1 MTKNKGIKA
10 ADALMRKLVQVPKSE
25 LPPTKQPAKKA
36 KAAKKK
42 KK

>member
-10 ADALMRKLVQVPKSE
+10 ADALMKKLVQVPKSE
-25 LPPTKQPAKKA
+25 LPEPKRPAKKTE
-36 KAAKKK
+36 AAKKK

>member
-10 ADALMRKLVQVPKSE
+10 ADAMMKKLIQVPKSE
-25 LPPTKQPAKKA
+25 MTEPKPAKKA

>member
-10 ADALMRKLVQVPKSE
+10 ADSLMRKLMQVPKSE
-25 LPPTKQPAKKA
+25 LPAVQKPAKKQ

-42 KK
+42 RK

>member
-10 ADALMRKLVQVPKSE
+10 ADALMKKLVQVPKSE
-25 LPPTKQPAKKA
+25 MAEPKRPDKKA
-36 KAAKKK
+36 KVDKKK